1 MQIELV
7 SLIESIYLDFNLAR
21 LNKFLGIVALLF
33 AFSALGQSDQLIQDN
48 PYYLINAANRL
59 ISVDLDSS
67 FTLAEK
73 GLELSLNNSDSRAEA
88 HCYNTI
94 GSINFELSKYN
105 LAIESFMKAHKL
117 FKSLE
122 DEDGDYISRMY
133 LAKTYDASGN
143 TAIAIDR
150 YNEVLEI
157 AEKQNKQKDIDEIE
171 KALSRLYFN
180 SGEYDVALEIFE
192 RRKRKAE
199 LNGNS
204 EELALIYNH
213 IGNIYDVKN
222 DSAKAFDNYE
232 QGLVNG
238 INSNNNEAVQ
248 GYYQNVNSFF
258 GSRGNVKGQLES
270 NEKAI
275 KYFSKEKQ
283 KIKKR
288 EKPDR
293 TEEQEIQVLDE
304 NLYQSNFNQGQ
315 AYLQNAK
322 PLEAIPYL
330 KTSIDIASDI
340 GVLENEVLGYE
351 ALFEAYEK
359 AGDYDKAL
367 GAYKQFVKT
376 KDSLIREQE
385 NEKLLALKLEAE
397 LSDRDKHIDLLKKEA
412 SLNHLQFDLALKEKE
427 DEARVSRI
435 MMYSLV
441 AGISILLISL
451 IIFLRGNKEKKKA
464 NKLLLLKSLRTQMN
478 PHFIF
483 NSLNSVNSFISQS
496 DERSANKYLSEFSRL
511 MRMVLENSKHDFVS
525 LTSELKTLELYLGLE
540 HLRFE
545 DKFDFQFDVKVES
558 SDEVKV
564 PPMLIQPYIENAVW
578 HGLRYKEQKG
588 MLKVVCSESENRLYW
603 IIQDNGIGR
612 SRSQELKT
620 THQSEGKSTGMKNTE
635 ERLRIIKQLYNQ
647 DISLTVSDLNDDGT
661 GTKVEIEIPKKYDA

>member
-1 MQIELV
+1 M
-7 SLIESIYLDFNLAR
+7 R
-21 LNKFLGIVALLF
+21 IVALMF
-33 AFSALGQSDQLIQDN
+33 TVSAFGQSDQLIQDN
-48 PYYLINAANRL
+48 PYYFINAANKL
-59 ISVDLDSS
+59 ISIDLDSS
-67 FTLAEK
+67 FNLAEK

-105 LAIESFMKAHKL
+105 LAIESFMKAHNL

-122 DEDGDYISRMY
+122 DKDGDYSSLTY
-133 LAKTYDASGN
+133 LAKTFDASGN

-150 YNEVLEI
+150 YNEVLDI
-157 AEKQNKQKDIDEIE
+157 AEKQNKQKDIDEFE

-192 RRKRKAE
+192 RRRRKAE

-232 QGLVNG
+232 QGLANG

-258 GSRGNVKGQLES
+258 GSRGNVQGQLES

-288 EKPDR
+288 EKQDR
-293 TEEQEIQVLDE
+293 NEEQEIQMIDE

-315 AYLQNAK
+315 AYLKNAK

-359 AGDYDKAL
+359 VGDYDKAL
-367 GAYKQFVKT
+367 GAYKQFVET

-397 LSDRDKHIDLLKKEA
+397 LSDRDKHIALLKKEA

-435 MMYSLV
+435 MMYSLAV
-441 AGISILLISL
+441 GISILLISL
-451 IIFLRGNKEKKKA
+451 VIFLRGNKEKKKA

-578 HGLRYKEQKG
+578 HGLRYKEKKG
-588 MLKVVCSESENRLYW
+588 MLKVECTESERRLLW

-612 SRSQELKT
+612 SRSKELKT
-620 THQSEGKSTGMKNTE
+620 KHQSEGKSTGMKNTE

-647 DISLTVSDLNDDGT
+647 DISLSVSDLNQDGT
-661 GTKVEIEIPKKYDA
+661 GTKVEIEIPKKIR